1 VCQHACA
8 RSHTLVRVCVYAIN
22 FLPVVFPLPLL
33 FFLVQ
38 LESQSSMRV
47 TMCCRALC
55 GSLLLYW
62 LCNLSQNCN
71 LSRGSCALSFAVC
84 TAVYCSALQ
93 CAAVCCSVLQCVAVC
108 ILCCSVLKF
117 VGGVMRPSLFQSDAV
132 WCSLLQCVATISLH
146 LRARAECVT

>member
-1 VCQHACA
+1 MCQHACA

-71 LSRGSCALSFAVC
+71 LSGGVMRSFLRS
-84 TAVYCSALQ
+84 VYCSVLQ
-93 CAAVCCSVLQCVAVC
+93 CAAVRCSVLQCAAMCGSVYLVLQCVEICRGGHAPFPFSVCCNLVQSVAVC
-108 ILCCSVLKF
+108 CNEL
-117 VGGVMRPSLFQSDAV
+117 
-132 WCSLLQCVATISLH
+132 
-146 LRARAECVT
+146 VTLES